1 MRDRSGKVIGASK
14 VGRDITERE
23 QAEKLQRVLNDELAH
38 RVKNTLATV
47 QAIASRWFARR
58 SPTDFVS
65 SFTDR
70 VQALVKAHTLLTRDQ
85 DAGRGCDGARERAS
99 LDRRPQ

>member
-14 VGRDITERE
+14 VGRDITERK

-65 SFTDR
+65 SFI
-70 VQALVKAHTLLTRDQ
+70 VQAQAKAHTLLTRDQ